1 MSMESR
7 RARRLDAIRSVS
19 IEDIVNGRHT
29 RWHRFLKKA
38 RRWVLA
44 FSLVAFTA
52 AAGSAAYVLTSGS
65 GDNVQLTAF
74 KQDAASERTAA
85 EVEIAAAPRAP
96 KSRPEPPK
104 VPAAPSET
112 VDLAVAPPA
121 SETQLALKTLLAN
134 PSEPIEIAMADAE
147 VARTPKPRPDEPPI
161 ITGSIK
167 RADRVERHE
176 KLIVIG
182 RVEQRPIVLRPC
194 RMFNHVAATLRIPR
208 RC

>member
-38 RRWVLA
+38 KRWVLA

-52 AAGSAAYVLTSGS
+52 AAGSAAYVLTNGS
-65 GDNVQLTAF
+65 GDSSGDTVQL
-74 KQDAASERTAA
+74 AAQQ
-85 EVEIAAAPRAP
+85 AAAPVTARTP
-96 KSRPEPPK
+96 RTRPATATE
-104 VPAAPSET
+104 PAAPSET
-112 VDLAVAPPA
+112 VDLASPPA
-121 SETQLALKTLLAN
+121 SQTQLALKALLAN
-134 PSEPIEIAMADAE
+134 PDEPIDIAMADAE
-147 VARTPKPRPDEPPI
+147 LARTPKPRPDEAPI

-167 RADRVERHE
+167 RADHVEQHE